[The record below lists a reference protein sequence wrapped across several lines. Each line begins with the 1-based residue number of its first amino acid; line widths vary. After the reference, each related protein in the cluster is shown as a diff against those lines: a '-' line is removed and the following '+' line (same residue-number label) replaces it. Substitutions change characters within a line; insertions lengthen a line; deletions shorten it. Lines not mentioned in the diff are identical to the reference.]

1 MQAEQLGSKI
11 QELQAHLNQFPEGN
25 LICARNGR
33 HCKWYQTDGTTRTYI
48 PKNQQA
54 LAEQL
59 AAKKYLTFRLN
70 DLLTE
75 YDAVQSY
82 LKKHKEPTSQLL
94 LQKPEYE
101 KLLKP
106 YFHPISQELSDWMN
120 EPYERNSKY
129 PEQLIHKCSSGI
141 LVRSKSESLIVMF
154 LHTRKIPFRY
164 ECALHL
170 GENTLYP
177 DFTIRHP
184 KTGQVYYW
192 EHFGMM
198 DQSTYVKNACAKLQ
212 LYALNGIIPSIQ
224 LITTYETK
232 EYPLTMEN
240 VERIIEQYF
249 V

>member
-1 MQAEQLGSKI
+1 MRSKQLENKI
-11 QELQAHLNQFPEGN
+11 NELQTLLNQLPEGK
-25 LICARNGR
+25 LICSRNGNY
-33 HCKWYQTDGTTRTYI
+33 CKWYQADGATQTYI
-48 PKNQQA
+48 PKNQRA

-59 AAKKYLTFRLN
+59 AAKKYLTLMLN
-70 DLLTE
+70 DLETE
-75 YDAVQSY
+75 YKAIQSY
-82 LKKHKEPTSQLL
+82 LKKHKEPRNHLL

-106 YFHPISQELSDWMN
+106 YFHPVSQELADWMN

-192 EHFGMM
+192 EHFGLM
-198 DQSTYVKNACAKLQ
+198 DQPAYVKNACAKLQ

-224 LITTYETK
+224 LIATYETK
-232 EYPLTMEN
+232 EHPLT
-240 VERIIEQYF
+240 VETVEEIVDQYF